1 MNNEE
6 TRDQITE
13 ELMES
18 HKKLSESFIREG
30 DIMVPV
36 ELTVIPRVQTQE
48 EFIREY
54 LDTKIL
60 PLFAT
65 KSGAYNVNG
74 DEFGTIRSIAAK
86 HLPEMYEDNQWEAM
100 IKVVDILL
108 EKHLSAIAKGPSVFE
123 YEERLRD
130 LLIYTFFKC
139 RFVAEM
145 NNRPMSGEIRTEME
159 ICHG

>member
-1 MNNEE
+1 
-6 TRDQITE
+6 
-13 ELMES
+13 
-18 HKKLSESFIREG
+18 
-30 DIMVPV
+30 
-36 ELTVIPRVQTQE
+36 
-48 EFIREY
+48 
-54 LDTKIL
+54 
-60 PLFAT
+60 
-65 KSGAYNVNG
+65 
-74 DEFGTIRSIAAK
+74 
-86 HLPEMYEDNQWEAM
+86 MYEDNQWEAM

>member
-18 HKKLSESFIREG
+18 HKKLSESFI
-30 DIMVPV
+30 PV
-36 ELTVIPRVQTQE
+36 ELTAIPRVQTQE

-108 EKHLSAIAKGPSVFE
+108 EKHLFAIAKGPSVFE

-145 NNRPMSGEIRTEME
+145 NNRPMSGEIRSEME